1 MGNKTKIDVLSSVF
15 LFGLALIIFF
25 DLSWTIFGLA
35 VAFWLISMVI
45 LIRSIRAAEDTD
57 LLE

>member
-35 VAFWLISMVI
+35 VSLWLISMVI
-45 LIRSIRAAEDTD
+45 LIRSIRAVEDTD

>member
-25 DLSWTIFGLA
+25 DLSWAVFGLA
-35 VAFWLISMVI
+35 VSLWLVSMVI
-45 LIRSIRAAEDTD
+45 LIRSIRASEDSD